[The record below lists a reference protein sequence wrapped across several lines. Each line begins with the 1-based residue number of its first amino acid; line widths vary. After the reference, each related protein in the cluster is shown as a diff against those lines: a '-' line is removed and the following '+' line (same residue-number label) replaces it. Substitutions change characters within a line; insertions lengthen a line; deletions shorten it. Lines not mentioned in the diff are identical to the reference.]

1 MKHNKRRNTAFVYEA
16 LVRELTKHT
25 IQKNEEKKRA
35 VLDVIKETYKKD
47 SLLKRELNLYNEIT
61 KTREFTVGD
70 AEKVIRLVKE
80 ARQKI
85 DNQKLF
91 SEQTKLINII
101 NKKLD
106 ESVFSTFVPNYKTL
120 ASIYQI
126 FSSNTKIK
134 NKVLLESSIVDF
146 MTSKNI
152 KLHEKK
158 NEIKASTVKIFA
170 SKFNSTYSK
179 LNEEQQT
186 LLSKYVGSF
195 RDNGLDLK
203 IYLNDELAR
212 IKSTLEEQKKNV
224 GEELKEKVG
233 GVLSLIDGFRGEM
246 INEDML
252 KQILKIQE
260 LTREIQ
266 SNE

>member
-25 IQKNEEKKRA
+25 IHKNEEKKKV
-35 VLDVIKETYKKD
+35 VLNVIKETFNSN
-47 SLLKRELNLYNEIT
+47 SLLRKELSLYNEII
-61 KTREFTVGD
+61 KTREIAVKD
-70 AEKVIRLVKE
+70 AEKVVRLVKE

-91 SEQTKLINII
+91 SEQTKLINTI
-101 NKKLD
+101 NKRLD
-106 ESVFSTFVPNYKTL
+106 ESIFSNFVPNYKTL

-126 FSSNTKIK
+126 FSPNTKIK
-134 NKVLLESSIVDF
+134 DKVLLENFIINF
-146 MTSKNI
+146 MASKNV

-158 NEIKASTVKIFA
+158 NEIKASTVKIFT

-186 LLSKYVGSF
+186 LLSKYIGSF
-195 RDNGLDLK
+195 KDNGLELK
-203 IYLNDELAR
+203 IYLNDELGR
-212 IKSTLEEQKKNV
+212 IKNTLKEQNNNIS
-224 GEELKEKVG
+224 EELKEKMSE
-233 GVLSLIDGFRGEM
+233 VLILIDGFKNQM
-246 INEDML
+246 ISEEML

-260 LTREIQ
+260 LSREIE

>member
-25 IQKNEEKKRA
+25 IHKNEEKKKA
-35 VLDVIKETYKKD
+35 VLDVIKETFNNN
-47 SLLKRELNLYNEIT
+47 SLLKKELSLYNEII
-61 KTREFTVGD
+61 KTREIAVKD
-70 AEKVIRLVKE
+70 AEKVVRLVKE

-91 SEQTKLINII
+91 SEQTKLINTI

-106 ESVFSTFVPNYKTL
+106 ESVFSNFVPNYKTL

-134 NKVLLESSIVDF
+134 NKVLLENFIIDF

-158 NEIKASTVKIFA
+158 NQIKASTVKIFT
-170 SKFNSTYSK
+170 SKFNSTYST
-179 LNEEQQT
+179 LNEEQQI
-186 LLSKYVGSF
+186 LLSKYIGSF
-195 RDNGLDLK
+195 KDNGLELK
-203 IYLNDELAR
+203 IYLNEELGR
-212 IKSTLEEQKKNV
+212 IKEGLKKQGDTLDGDLKK
-224 GEELKEKVG
+224 KVG
-233 GVLSLIDGFRGEM
+233 DVLSLIDGYKNQM
-246 INEDML
+246 INEQML
-252 KQILKIQE
+252 KQILQIQE
-260 LTREIQ
+260 LSREIQ
-266 SNE
+266 SDE